1 MLFPSKVISAGSLAE
16 LSLVTLASCVT
27 SAGGSAID
35 GELLPTTATLTD
47 PAKSASAK
55 PVAVDRRF
63 HHEDT
68 KREGVEIEEVEIER
82 ANMPL
87 TPARSSSSYMS
98 YITNDDFTIDMSAY
112 AIGAYKM
119 SICYLKQTKEKAPR
133 EAGPKQNNWR

>member
-1 MLFPSKVISAGSLAE
+1 MILFPSNVISAGSLPL
-16 LSLVTLASCVT
+16 LSLVTLASCDT
-27 SAGGSAID
+27 SAGGTAND
-35 GELLPTTATLTD
+35 AELLPTTATLTD

-87 TPARSSSSYMS
+87 TLARSSSSYM
-98 YITNDDFTIDMSAY
+98 
-112 AIGAYKM
+112 GYKFPNKH
-119 SICYLKQTKEKAPR
+119 YY
-133 EAGPKQNNWR
+133 